1 MLAVVALLLTGL
13 RFAVLNE
20 DRFVAGAGTALTS
33 DPVSSAIGKQ
43 LTQQLIAAE
52 PDLITF
58 EPLLDTAVVAV
69 VRSGAAR
76 SAVEVAARQLYRTAV
91 DGDADTAVLRLGSVG
106 LLAVQSVRNLSPE
119 IAERIPTSIDRAL
132 VSLEGGDAADA
143 ITVVTETASTIRLLS
158 WIVTGLALLMLAAA
172 VLVRRDRTAASRQ
185 IALTLSAAG
194 VLAIGLHFLI
204 RSAVVDAVTSASTR
218 DAGFAVYDAFLDGT
232 VTVAT
237 GAIGL
242 GLLFVVA
249 LGALGRRVS
258 LTTSVRLRWD
268 AIRASDR
275 GRRVVGGAAIAFGAL
290 VLLDHQTA
298 ERLLVPA
305 VGLVLVVVG
314 LEALLRSTSF
324 ADELAL
330 AREQHAGDEG
340 MTLGES
346 VVSAPE
352 GDAPAHPDRAHRRR
366 RLLIRGGVAAV
377 VVVVGLA
384 VIGGSVDQ
392 SLRTVSSTSST
403 ACNGSDDYCDLRLDE
418 LVFPSTHNS
427 YSSARDGFLLAEQQE
442 GVGAQLE
449 AGIRGFLIDSYLAN
463 STPDGRVYTRLDL
476 SPNSRGKIEDSIGP
490 AATETAMRMR
500 GQLGGQVDKS
510 QTPELF
516 FCHGFCEL
524 GATRGSVLFG
534 QIRDFML
541 AHPREVLVMSIEDQ
555 VPPEQFAK
563 FVEQAGLLDLTWK
576 GPVDPLPTAREM
588 IDSGGRILWMAEKDA
603 GTGKNA
609 WYHQQFDLVQE
620 TPYDKST
627 LKSLLSDGGCAP
639 NRGKADNPLFLLNH
653 NVSTV
658 PPRASF
664 AQTVNQKKTILEQ
677 VDRCERVRHRKP
689 NLIAVD
695 FFRTGDV
702 VGAANELNDRRVA
715 EKREQDEKGQKDE
728 SGTRQDGPDTAA
740 VDTGT
745 TEAKP

>member
-1 MLAVVALLLTGL
+1 VLAVAALLLTGL

-33 DPVSSAIGKQ
+33 DPVSSAIGQQ
-43 LTQQLIAAE
+43 LTQQLIAVE
-52 PDLITF
+52 PDLVTF
-58 EPLLDTAVVAV
+58 EPLVDSGVTAV

-91 DGDADTAVLRLGSVG
+91 DGDADTAVLRLGNVG
-106 LLAVQSVRNLSPE
+106 LLAVQSVRNISPE

-143 ITVVTETASTIRLLS
+143 IAVVTETAHTIRVLS
-158 WIVTGLALLMLAAA
+158 WIVTGLALLVLAAA
-172 VLVRRDRTAASRQ
+172 VVVRRDRTAASRQ

-194 VLAIGLHFLI
+194 VLTIGLHFLI
-204 RSAVVDAVTSASTR
+204 RSAVVDGLTR
-218 DAGFAVYDAFLDGT
+218 PETREAGFAVYDAFLDDT
-232 VTVAT
+232 VTIAT

-258 LTTSVRLRWD
+258 LTTSVRLRWA
-268 AIRASDR
+268 AIRESDR
-275 GRRVVGGAAIAFGAL
+275 GRRITGGVAVAFGAL
-290 VLLDHQTA
+290 VLLDADTA

-305 VGLVLVVVG
+305 IGLVLIVVG

-330 AREQHAGDEG
+330 AQEQGERLA
-340 MTLGES
+340 LGET
-346 VVSAPE
+346 VVPAPDE
-352 GDAPAHPDRAHRRR
+352 QPRSERPGRR
-366 RLLIRGGVAAV
+366 RLLVRGGIAAV

-384 VIGGSVDQ
+384 AIGGGVDE
-392 SLRTVSSTSST
+392 SLRTVKSTTSQ
-403 ACNGSDDYCDLRLDE
+403 ACNGSVDYCDLRLDE
-418 LVFPSTHNS
+418 AVLPSTHNS
-427 YSSARDGFLLAEQQE
+427 YSSARDGFVLAEHQD
-442 GVGAQLE
+442 GVAAQLQ

-463 STPDGRVYTRLDL
+463 ETVDGRVYTRLDL
-476 SPNSRGKIEDSIGP
+476 SPNSRAKIEDSIG
-490 AATETAMRMR
+490 ASATETAMRLR
-500 GQLGGQVDKS
+500 SQIGSDVDTS
-510 QTPELF
+510 ETPELF

-524 GATRGSVLFG
+524 GATRGSELFAA
-534 QIRDFML
+534 IREFL
-541 AHPREVLVMSIEDQ
+541 LSHPREVLVMSIEDQ
-555 VPPEQFAK
+555 VPPEQFAS

-576 GPVDPLPTAREM
+576 GPVDPLPTLGEM
-588 IDSGGRILWMAEKDA
+588 IDSGGRILWMVEQDA
-603 GTGKNA
+603 GDVP

-639 NRGKADNPLFLLNH
+639 NRGDDDNPLFLINL

-664 AQTVNQKKTILEQ
+664 AETVNQRTTILEQ
-677 VDRCERVRHRKP
+677 VDRCERIRHRKA

-702 VGAANELNDRRVA
+702 VGAAQELNDRRVA
-715 EKREQDEKGQKDE
+715 EQRAQEDADEG
-728 SGTRQDGPDTAA
+728 S
-740 VDTGT
+740 
-745 TEAKP
+745 

>member
-91 DGDADTAVLRLGSVG
+91 DGDADTAVLRLGNVG

-143 ITVVTETASTIRLLS
+143 IGAVTETASAIRLLS
-158 WIVTGLALLMLAAA
+158 WIVTGLALLVLAAA
-172 VLVRRDRTAASRQ
+172 ILVRRDRTAASRR

-194 VLAIGLHFLI
+194 VLTIGLHFLL

-275 GRRVVGGAAIAFGAL
+275 GRRAVGAAAVAFGAL

-330 AREQHAGDEG
+330 AREQRAGDEG
-340 MTLGES
+340 VTLGES
-346 VVSAPE
+346 VVAAPDE
-352 GDAPAHPDRAHRRR
+352 APAHPDRAHRRR
-366 RLLIRGGVAAV
+366 RLLIRGGAAAV
-377 VVVVGLA
+377 VVVAGLA
-384 VIGGSVDQ
+384 AIGGSVDE
-392 SLRTVSSTSST
+392 SLRTVKSTASE
-403 ACNGSDDYCDLRLDE
+403 ACNGSKDYCDLRLDE
-418 LVFPSTHNS
+418 LVVPSTHNS

-476 SPNSRGKIEDSIGP
+476 SPNSRAKIEDSIGP
-490 AATETAMRMR
+490 AATETAMRLR
-500 GQLGGQVDKS
+500 GQLGSEVDTS
-510 QTPELF
+510 QTPELY

-534 QIRDFML
+534 QIRDFLL

-576 GPVDPLPTAREM
+576 GPVDPLPTPREM
-588 IDSGGRILWMAEKDA
+588 IESGGRILWMVEKDA
-603 GTGKNA
+603 GHVP

-639 NRGKADNPLFLLNH
+639 NRGQADNPLFLLNH

-715 EKREQDEKGQKDE
+715 EKREEQEQGDKGD
-728 SGTRQDGPDTAA
+728 A
-740 VDTGT
+740 T
-745 TEAKP
+745 TTKPS

>member
-33 DPVSSAIGKQ
+33 EPVSSAIGQQ

-52 PDLITF
+52 PDLVTF

-143 ITVVTETASTIRLLS
+143 ITAVTETASAIRLLS
-158 WIVTGLALLMLAAA
+158 WIVSGLALLLLAAA
-172 VLVRRDRTAASRQ
+172 VLVRRDRTAASRR

-194 VLAIGLHFLI
+194 ALAIGLHFLI

-218 DAGFAVYDAFLDGT
+218 NAGFAVYDAFLDGT
-232 VTVAT
+232 VTVAM

-258 LTTSVRLRWD
+258 LTTSVRLRWE
-268 AIRASDR
+268 AIRASDA
-275 GRRVVGGAAIAFGAL
+275 GRRAVGGGAVAFGAL

-305 VGLVLVVVG
+305 IGLVLVVVG

-324 ADELAL
+324 ADELTL
-330 AREQHAGDEG
+330 AREQRVGTG
-340 MTLGES
+340 VGLGES
-346 VVSAPE
+346 VVPGLEDEEEAP
-352 GDAPAHPDRAHRRR
+352 PAHEPPAPRRR
-366 RLLIRGGVAAV
+366 RLLIRGGAAALV
-377 VVVVGLA
+377 IVVGLA
-384 VIGGSVDQ
+384 AIGGSVDE
-392 SLRTVSSTSST
+392 SLRTVKSTVPE
-403 ACNGSDDYCDLRLDE
+403 ACNGSEDYCDLRLDE
-418 LVFPSTHNS
+418 LALPSTHNS

-463 STPDGRVYTRLDL
+463 ATPDGRVYTRLDL
-476 SPNSRGKIEDSIGP
+476 SPNSRAKIEESIGP
-490 AATETAMRMR
+490 AATETALRLR
-500 GQLGGQVDKS
+500 GQLGSEVDTS
-510 QTPELF
+510 QAPELY

-524 GATRGSVLFG
+524 GATRGSVLFAEV
-534 QIRDFML
+534 RDFLL
-541 AHPREVLVMSIEDQ
+541 AHPREVLVMSVEDQ
-555 VPPEQFAK
+555 VPPEQFAA
-563 FVEQAGLLDLTWK
+563 FVERAGLLDLTWK
-576 GPVDPLPTAREM
+576 GPVDPLPTLREM
-588 IDSGGRILWMAEKDA
+588 IESGGRILWMAEKDA
-603 GTGKNA
+603 GNVP
-609 WYHQQFDLVQE
+609 WYHQQFDLLQE

-639 NRGKADNPLFLLNH
+639 NRGETDNPLFLLNH

-664 AQTVNQKKTILEQ
+664 AQTVNQKATILEQ
-677 VDRCERVRHRKP
+677 VDRCERVRRRKP

-702 VGAANELNDRRVA
+702 VGAANELNDRRAA
-715 EKREQDEKGQKDE
+715 EKREQDEADA
-728 SGTRQDGPDTAA
+728 DGSRGEDGADAAEADTA
-740 VDTGT
+740 T
-745 TEAKP
+745 TKAAP

>member
-91 DGDADTAVLRLGSVG
+91 DGDADTAVLRLGNVG

-143 ITVVTETASTIRLLS
+143 IGAVTETASAIRLLS
-158 WIVTGLALLMLAAA
+158 WIVTGLALLVLAAA
-172 VLVRRDRTAASRQ
+172 VLVRRDRTAASRRM
-185 IALTLSAAG
+185 ALTLSAAG
-194 VLAIGLHFLI
+194 VLTIGLHFLL

-275 GRRVVGGAAIAFGAL
+275 GRRAVGAAAVAFGAL

-330 AREQHAGDEG
+330 AREQREGDEG
-340 MTLGES
+340 VTLGES
-346 VVSAPE
+346 VVAAPDE
-352 GDAPAHPDRAHRRR
+352 APAHPDRAHRRR

-377 VVVVGLA
+377 VVVAGLA
-384 VIGGSVDQ
+384 AIGGSVDE
-392 SLRTVSSTSST
+392 SLRTVKSTASE
-403 ACNGSDDYCDLRLDE
+403 ACNGSKDYCDLRLDE
-418 LVFPSTHNS
+418 LVVPSTHNS

-476 SPNSRGKIEDSIGP
+476 SPNSRAKIEDSIGP
-490 AATETAMRMR
+490 AATETAMRLR
-500 GQLGGQVDKS
+500 GQLGSEVDTS
-510 QTPELF
+510 QTPELY

-534 QIRDFML
+534 QIRDFLL

-576 GPVDPLPTAREM
+576 GPVDPLPTPREM
-588 IDSGGRILWMAEKDA
+588 IESGGRILWMVEKDA
-603 GTGKNA
+603 GHVP

-639 NRGKADNPLFLLNH
+639 NRGEADNPLFLLNH

-715 EKREQDEKGQKDE
+715 EKREEQEQDDE
-728 SGTRQDGPDTAA
+728 GDA
-740 VDTGT
+740 T
-745 TEAKP
+745 TTKPS

>member
-20 DRFVAGAGTALTS
+20 DRFVAAAGTALTS
-33 DPVSSAIGKQ
+33 DPVSGAIGKQ
-43 LTQQLIAAE
+43 LTQQLIVAE

-91 DGDADTAVLRLGSVG
+91 DGDADTAVLRLGSIG

-143 ITVVTETASTIRLLS
+143 ITAVTETASAIRTLS
-158 WIVTGLALLMLAAA
+158 WIVTALALLTLAAA

-204 RSAVVDAVTSASTR
+204 RGAVVDAVTSAATR

-258 LTTSVRLRWD
+258 LTTSVRLRWS
-268 AIRASDR
+268 ALRGSDG
-275 GRRVVGGAAIAFGAL
+275 GRRAVGAATVAFGAL

-330 AREQHAGDEG
+330 AQEQRAGQG
-340 MTLGES
+340 MALGET
-346 VVSAPE
+346 VVNASAEAAGSEP
-352 GDAPAHPDRAHRRR
+352 APRRRR
-366 RLLIRGGVAAV
+366 RLLIRGGVAAA

-384 VIGGSVDQ
+384 AIGGSVDE
-392 SLRTVSSTSST
+392 SLRPVSSTASA
-403 ACNGSDDYCDLRLDE
+403 ACNGSEDYCDLRLDE
-418 LVFPSTHNS
+418 IALPSTHNS

-442 GVGAQLE
+442 GVGAQLN

-476 SPNSRGKIEDSIGP
+476 SPNSRAKIEDSIGP
-490 AATETAMRMR
+490 AATETAMRLR
-500 GQLGGQVDKS
+500 GQLGDQVDKS
-510 QTPELF
+510 EAPELY

-524 GATRGSVLFG
+524 GATRGSVLFA
-534 QIRDFML
+534 QIRDFLL

-555 VPPEQFAK
+555 VPPEQFAR
-563 FVEQAGLLDLTWK
+563 FVEQAGLLDLSWK
-576 GPVDPLPTAREM
+576 GPVDPLPTLREM
-588 IDSGGRILWMAEKDA
+588 IDSGGRILWMAEQDA
-603 GTGKNA
+603 GDVP

-627 LKSLLSDGGCAP
+627 LSSLLSDGGCAP
-639 NRGKADNPLFLLNH
+639 NRGKAENPLFLLNH

-664 AQTVNQKKTILEQ
+664 AQTVNQKRTILEQ
-677 VDRCERVRHRKP
+677 VERCERVRHRKP

-715 EKREQDEKGQKDE
+715 EKRADDE
-728 SGTRQDGPDTAA
+728 P
-740 VDTGT
+740 T
-745 TEAKP
+745 TTAKPS